1 MGLPSLFSNTQP
13 AEKLY
18 LTIVLTESYVQS
30 SYWQFNEQQILIK
43 DRSDRHPYIDDQD
56 CIKQIDASLQE
67 LGKESESA
75 NEVVFGLEPSWVTQT
90 GVSDQRKPLLKKIT
104 QDLSLKA
111 VGFVVIGEA
120 VFQHLLKQQPFLT
133 SLLLEIQ
140 KEELRVSLVKQ
151 GKLLASEKVGRS
163 GDTAADLA
171 EGLAR
176 FGKAAPALAQ
186 LPSKIIMFSYQL
198 TEDELANEEQTILH
212 HDWMTQQTFVQPPLI
227 EILAAQAVL
236 DAVVLEGGAAV
247 GQSMGIAAVTA
258 TAEAQPEEPA
268 AMVSSFG
275 VPIAAGAM
283 SGEAADEAMAS
294 NVVPAELAVPTPE
307 TALPSSL
314 PNMPSDEPPPDD
326 DDLPTKPARFAWL
339 SKLTPYHLKH
349 HPMILAGLLGGLL
362 VVVIGIYAFL
372 RFTATATLAV
382 QLRTEPVSRE
392 VSLILDP
399 AATAP
404 SETTLPVNRVTREIE
419 GSLTLPTT
427 GVKLVGDQAKGKVT
441 LFNKTTSPKTFDAGT
456 VLRSGQ
462 LEFTL
467 DQEVTVASA
476 SVTTSGSSETK
487 TFGQSDVNITAREI
501 GTESNVA
508 KDTQFRVES
517 FDESTYAAT
526 STDALTGGSSREVR
540 VASEA
545 DRAKL
550 LEELRADLLET
561 AEQEFKSDTSNGTRL
576 VPSGR
581 ITIQQSTYSAQV
593 GAEVDTLTLNATAV
607 VEAYS
612 YENEQLRPL
621 AEQLLQNEIPSGY
634 VLVTDSI
641 QILSDAQLET
651 ASASSLVRLEAN
663 LSSLAK
669 PDLDAESFKSE
680 VAGVSLSQLP
690 SLLGSKNEVANYT
703 VAFQPSLAQAIIRRL
718 PTGDRLM
725 IVLE

>member
-1 MGLPSLFSNTQP
+1 MGLPSLFLNTQP

-30 SYWQFNEQQILIK
+30 SYWQFHDQQIVIK

-212 HDWMTQQTFVQPPLI
+212 HDWMSQQTFVQPPLI

-247 GQSMGIAAVTA
+247 GQSIGIAAVTA

-268 AMVSSFG
+268 AMASSFG
-275 VPIAAGAM
+275 VPIATESM
-283 SGEAADEAMAS
+283 TS
-294 NVVPAELAVPTPE
+294 NVVPAELAVPTLE

-362 VVVIGIYAFL
+362 VVVISIYAFL

-404 SETTLPVNRVTREIE
+404 SETILPVNRVTREIE
-419 GSLTLPTT
+419 GGLTLPTT

-487 TFGQSDVNITAREI
+487 TFGQSDVNITARAI

-561 AEQEFKSDTSNGTRL
+561 AEQEFKRDTSNGTRL